1 MKSSK
6 RVSKHVSF
14 LSILAAGLMLFNQ
27 VSVAKDV
34 STQEA
39 WDIIKTGTT
48 IIDVRT
54 AEEFAAGHIEGAIN
68 IPFDQIVAGVE
79 KIGLKNDAS
88 IVLYCRS
95 GRRSSLADESLL
107 QAGFT
112 DSVNAGGYESLAA
125 SKP

>member
-1 MKSSK
+1 MKSLKRASK
-6 RVSKHVSF
+6 QLS
-14 LSILAAGLMLFNQ
+14 LISILAAGLMLFNQ

-34 STQEA
+34 STQQAWEIIEA
-39 WDIIKTGTT
+39 GTT

-54 AEEFAAGHIEGAIN
+54 AEEFAAGHIAGAIN
-68 IPFDQIVAGVE
+68 IPFEQIVAGVE

-88 IVLYCRS
+88 VVLYCRS
-95 GRRSSLADESLL
+95 GRRSGIADVALT

-112 DSVNAGGYESLAA
+112 HSVNAGGYDALAG

>member
-79 KIGLKNDAS
+79 KFGLKNDAS

-95 GRRSSLADESLL
+95 GRRSRLADESLL

>member
-1 MKSSK
+1 MKSLKRASK
-6 RVSKHVSF
+6 QLSL

-34 STQEA
+34 STQQAWEIIEA
-39 WDIIKTGTT
+39 GTT

-54 AEEFAAGHIEGAIN
+54 AEEFAAGHIAGAIN
-68 IPFDQIVAGVE
+68 IPFEQIVAGVE

-88 IVLYCRS
+88 VVLYCRS
-95 GRRSSLADESLL
+95 GRRSGIADVALT

-112 DSVNAGGYESLAA
+112 HSVNAGGYDALAG

>member
-1 MKSSK
+1 MKSLKRASK
-6 RVSKHVSF
+6 QLS
-14 LSILAAGLMLFNQ
+14 LISILAAGLMLFNQ

-34 STQEA
+34 STQQAWEIIEA
-39 WDIIKTGTT
+39 GTT

-54 AEEFAAGHIEGAIN
+54 AEEFAAGHIAGAIN
-68 IPFDQIVAGVE
+68 IPFEQIVAGVE

-88 IVLYCRS
+88 VVLYCRS
-95 GRRSSLADESLL
+95 GRRSGIADEALT

-112 DSVNAGGYESLAA
+112 HSVNAGGYDALAG

>member
-1 MKSSK
+1 
-6 RVSKHVSF
+6 
-14 LSILAAGLMLFNQ
+14 MLFNQ

-95 GRRSSLADESLL
+95 GRRSRLADESLL

>member
-6 RVSKHVSF
+6 RVSLHFSL
-14 LSILAAGLMLFNQ
+14 LSILAAGSMLFNQ

-39 WDIIKTGTT
+39 WNIISTGTT

-68 IPFDQIVAGVE
+68 IPFEQIVNGVE

-95 GRRSSLADESLL
+95 GRRSGLADEALI

-112 DSVNAGGYESLAA
+112 HSVNAGGYEALATT
-125 SKP
+125 KP